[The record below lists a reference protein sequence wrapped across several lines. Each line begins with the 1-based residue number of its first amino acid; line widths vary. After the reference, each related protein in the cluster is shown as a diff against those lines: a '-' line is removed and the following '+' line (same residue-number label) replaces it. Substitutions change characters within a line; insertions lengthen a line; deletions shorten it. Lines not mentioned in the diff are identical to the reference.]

1 MSKAFTKEDVGPAE
15 GIVVRPRAP
24 LPTDEPNYVTTR
36 GLALL
41 QEELH
46 ALEAERV
53 TLDAST
59 DEDQRARLP
68 ALQGRIDDV
77 AARIHGVV
85 LVDAST
91 HPKDEVRFG
100 AHVTVKDSSGRE
112 RRYQI
117 VGVDEANGAEGR
129 LAFVAPVARA
139 LLGRKVGEVTLVQTP
154 KGEEELEVV
163 TVTYDAGG

>member
-24 LPTDEPNYVTTR
+24 LPTEEPNYVTAR
-36 GLALL
+36 GLSLL
-41 QEELH
+41 QEELR

-68 ALQGRIDDV
+68 ALQSRIDDV
-77 AARIHGVV
+77 AARIHGLV
-85 LVDAST
+85 LVDSSS
-91 HPKDEVRFG
+91 HPADEVRFG
-100 AHVTVKDSSGRE
+100 AHVTVKDQTGRE

-139 LLGRKVGEVTLVQTP
+139 LLGRKVGDVTQVQTP
-154 KGEEELEVV
+154 RGEEELEVMAV
-163 TVTYDAGG
+163 SYDPAG

>member
-24 LPTDEPNYVTTR
+24 LPANEPNYVTAR
-36 GLALL
+36 GLGLL
-41 QEELH
+41 QEELR

-53 TLDAST
+53 ALDGST

-68 ALQGRIDDV
+68 ALQTRIDDV

-85 LVDAST
+85 LVDVNS
-91 HPKDEVRFG
+91 HPQDEVRFG
-100 AHVTVKDSSGRE
+100 AHVTVKDVSGRE
-112 RRYQI
+112 RTYQI

-139 LLGRKVGEVTLVQTP
+139 LLGRKVGDMALVQTP
-154 KGEEELEVV
+154 RGEDELEVV
-163 TVTYDAGG
+163 SVTYQNAP